1 MREAVERIVNAI
13 ATSFL
18 GNRSQVELALAC
30 LLAGGHLLIED
41 LPGLGKTTLARALA
55 RALWLEHTRLQFAS
69 DLQPGDILGLS
80 VFDQRQAAFV
90 FQPGPI
96 FTQVLLADEINRA
109 TPRTQS
115 ALLEAM
121 AEAKVSIDG
130 ETRVLP
136 QPFFVIATQNPAFQ
150 SGTYPLPESQL
161 DRFLMRLSLGF
172 PESDAE
178 RSLLQRSDATPE
190 VAAVV
195 DNSWLQDALVRVRA
209 VFVGDSV
216 LDYIQRLIAHT
227 RTSAD
232 FRVGLSPR
240 GGMALV
246 AAARAMAAIA
256 GRDHLL
262 PEDVQSVA
270 VPVIAH
276 RIQSAATFTG
286 DHEDLVNGMLE
297 RIDCVGRGD

>member
-1 MREAVERIVNAI
+1 M
-13 ATSFL
+13 
-18 GNRSQVELALAC
+18 
-30 LLAGGHLLIED
+30 
-41 LPGLGKTTLARALA
+41 
-55 RALWLEHTRLQFAS
+55 
-69 DLQPGDILGLS
+69 
-80 VFDQRQAAFV
+80 FDQRQTTFV

-246 AAARAMAAIA
+246 AAARAMAATA

-276 RIQSAATFTG
+276 RIQSAPTFTG
-286 DHEDLVNGMLE
+286 DHEDLVIGMLE